1 MNASPCFSKTASL
14 RMRAAAVLCFLLLVG
29 VFAGQRAAAQD
40 LTTVVPFITI
50 EPDSRASALGNTG
63 VARAD
68 DASAGFW
75 NPAGLGFQRGT
86 EVAFTHINYL
96 PELDDDL
103 ALEYLAGR
111 YYVDGVGT
119 FGAQVTY
126 FNLGESE
133 IRLDNSF
140 DPDATPETFKSQEL
154 TIGASYGVQLGG
166 NLSVGTGLRYIFSDL
181 APVTF
186 SGGGTQ
192 GTEVDPASSI
202 GFDLAALYRTNPFA
216 LGNSSGTFSAGFNL
230 ANMGPPIQYLPDDE
244 NGVESP
250 IPTNLRFG
258 TAFTVNFDE
267 YNSLTL
273 TNDFKKVL
281 TNVETFEEQTTI
293 NGQDTTVI
301 RTEADPFY
309 KALFSSWG
317 STQSSL
323 DAEDEVGAF
332 QQISIGTGLEYWYN
346 QLFALRTGYYY
357 EDPNFGNRQFLTFGA
372 GLRYNVVAVDVSYLY
387 GLSEENDPLSN
398 TLRFSVGFDL

>member
-1 MNASPCFSKTASL
+1 MNASPRFFRTASL
-14 RMRAAAVLCFLLLVG
+14 RVRAASALCFLLLVG
-29 VFAGQRAAAQD
+29 ASGTGQQAAAQN

-68 DASAGFW
+68 DANAGFW

-111 YYVDGVGT
+111 YHIEGVGT

-133 IRLDNSF
+133 IRIDNSF
-140 DPDATPETFKSQEL
+140 SENPDTFKSQEL
-154 TIGASYGVQLGG
+154 TVGASYGVQLG
-166 NLSVGTGLRYIFSDL
+166 NNFSVGTGVRYIFSDL

-186 SGGGTQ
+186 SGGGTE
-192 GTEVDPASSI
+192 GTEVNPASSV

-216 LGNSSGTFSAGFNL
+216 LGTSSGTFSAGFNL
-230 ANMGPPIQYLPDDE
+230 ANMGPAIQYLPDDE
-244 NGVESP
+244 DGVESP

-258 TAFTVNFDE
+258 TAFTVDFDE

-281 TNVETFEEQTTI
+281 TNVEFNEADSTY
-293 NGQDTTVI
+293 
-301 RTEADPFY
+301 EADPFY
-309 KALFSSWG
+309 EALFSAWG
-317 STQSSL
+317 ATQSSL
-323 DAEDEVGAF
+323 DSEDEVGAL

-357 EDPNFGNRQFLTFGA
+357 ENPNFGNRQFLTFGA